1 MYAVR
6 IVLCSP
12 CVGQPLFLKDITIG
26 NALMVYSFQQLL
38 DEPDTRK
45 RMSQRQKYV
54 IKGSDGKEG
63 QTQEGVT
70 KRI

>member
-1 MYAVR
+1 
-6 IVLCSP
+6 
-12 CVGQPLFLKDITIG
+12 
-26 NALMVYSFQQLL
+26 MVYSFQQFL

-45 RMSQRQKYV
+45 RMSQMQEDV
-54 IKGSDGKEG
+54 IKGSDGKED

>member
-1 MYAVR
+1 M
-6 IVLCSP
+6 IKGSDE
-12 CVGQPLFLKDITIG
+12 KDG
-26 NALMVYSFQQLL
+26 
-38 DEPDTRK
+38 
-45 RMSQRQKYV
+45 QRQEDV

>member
-1 MYAVR
+1 M
-6 IVLCSP
+6 IKGS
-12 CVGQPLFLKDITIG
+12 GEKDG
-26 NALMVYSFQQLL
+26 
-38 DEPDTRK
+38 
-45 RMSQRQKYV
+45 QRQEDV

>member
-1 MYAVR
+1 
-6 IVLCSP
+6 
-12 CVGQPLFLKDITIG
+12 
-26 NALMVYSFQQLL
+26 MVYYFQQFL

-45 RMSQRQKYV
+45 RMSQRQEDV

>member
-1 MYAVR
+1 MIKGR
-6 IVLCSP
+6 DE
-12 CVGQPLFLKDITIG
+12 KDG
-26 NALMVYSFQQLL
+26 
-38 DEPDTRK
+38 
-45 RMSQRQKYV
+45 QRQEDV